1 MPKLTIYSRGRGFIS
16 CMTIYRLSS
25 PYLHNA
31 ISPFAID
38 QERGRLE
45 RKSVLLQ
52 NMLQNSTPFAF
63 FQGGGWV
70 VNFGLFGQQPQRG

>member
-16 CMTIYRLSS
+16 SMTIYRLSS

-38 QERGRLE
+38 QERGSLE

-52 NMLQNSTPFAF
+52 CE
-63 FQGGGWV
+63 G
-70 VNFGLFGQQPQRG
+70 